1 MEKPQLSS
9 QVWWSSETLVK
20 GMKHVVHQPNG
31 LLTKAE
37 PDEALALEY
46 DASSL
51 EFSALEKE
59 CYCHTKGLL

>member
-1 MEKPQLSS
+1 
-9 QVWWSSETLVK
+9 
-20 GMKHVVHQPNG
+20 VVHQPNG